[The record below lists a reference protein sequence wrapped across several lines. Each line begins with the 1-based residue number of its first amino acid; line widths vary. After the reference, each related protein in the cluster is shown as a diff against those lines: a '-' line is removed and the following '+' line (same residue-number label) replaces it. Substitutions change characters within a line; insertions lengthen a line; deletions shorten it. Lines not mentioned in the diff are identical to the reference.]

1 MPPHTHTLDSVSFC
15 HLPSHPTYADNLA
28 LESFSFKTNLDSDI
42 FACRHNMAC
51 HNEDV
56 CLSFHSQATSSGL
69 NPKSSMLQQHCQLA
83 WWNVFFK
90 QWTHSRAITWSAQS
104 TLAKYTTPSWTRFG
118 PVKSLATRSKC
129 GCNTSTDKSP
139 MQNIHWECELS
150 HILLYLP
157 LRISQEGLILLAHL
171 IFFASRA
178 PVPFQQVCTTC

>member
-1 MPPHTHTLDSVSFC
+1 MPIIWPWNLFLSRPIWTLIYL
-15 HLPSHPTYADNLA
+15 HADTIWYVTM
-28 LESFSFKTNLDSDI
+28 KM
-42 FACRHNMAC
+42 R
-51 HNEDV
+51 
-56 CLSFHSQATSSGL
+56 LSFHSQATSSSL

-83 WWNVFFK
+83 WWNVFLK
-90 QWTHSRAITWSAQS
+90 QWTHSGAITWSAQS

-118 PVKSLATRSKC
+118 PVKSFATRSKC

-139 MQNIHWECELS
+139 MQNIHRECELS